1 MQAFESACLSLTEF
15 RQRSGFADAC
25 ESSRPRRK
33 DVADALKTA
42 FWAFSLQARTG
53 LETAYALERHF
64 EPEAF
69 GRTAS
74 GERFHKNKWR
84 SYLAGRHQPKDV
96 LNAVEAKCPGANA
109 CLTSP
114 LWAAL
119 APRPLTRPELET
131 LVLPLA
137 PAIQSWVRRR
147 GITQPRPRSPR
158 VGFSTQLAKVLQ
170 RRPSLD
176 ALAAAV
182 IMVRVAHVE
191 GEVLTAYQWARLAL
205 RLALLQ
211 VELLYAGGIF
221 RPLIE
226 LLDERVL
233 TLASHGGTRPC
244 FPAHRFEELSQSYA
258 QFKGLNMGAPAGAA

>member
-1 MQAFESACLSLTEF
+1 MQAFESACLSLAEF

-53 LETAYALERHF
+53 LKTAYALERHF

-69 GRTAS
+69 GRTGS
-74 GERFHKNKWR
+74 GDRFHKNKWR
-84 SYLAGRHQPKDV
+84 SYLAGRHQPEDV
-96 LNAVEAKCPGANA
+96 LNAVGAKCPGANA

-131 LVLPLA
+131 LVLPLS

-147 GITQPRPRSPR
+147 GITQPRPWAPR
-158 VGFSTQLAKVLQ
+158 VGFSTELAKALQ

-182 IMVRVAHVE
+182 IMVRIAHVE
-191 GEVLTAYQWARLAL
+191 DEAFVAYLWGRLAL
-205 RLALLQ
+205 RVALLQ

-233 TLASHGGTRPC
+233 ALASHGGTRPC
-244 FPAHRFEELSQSYA
+244 FPAHRFDELSRSYA
-258 QFKGLNMGAPAGAA
+258 QFKGLDADVPAGAA

>member
-1 MQAFESACLSLTEF
+1 MQAFESACLSLAEF

-53 LETAYALERHF
+53 LQTAYALERHF

-69 GRTAS
+69 GRTDS
-74 GERFHKNKWR
+74 GERFHKNKWP
-84 SYLAGRHQPKDV
+84 SYLAGRHHPKDV
-96 LNAVEAKCPGANA
+96 LNAVAAKCPGANA
-109 CLTSP
+109 CLTSS
-114 LWAAL
+114 LWAVL
-119 APRPLTRPELET
+119 APQPLTRSQLET

-158 VGFSTQLAKVLQ
+158 VGFSTELAKVLQ
-170 RRPSLD
+170 RRPNLD

-182 IMVRVAHVE
+182 IMVRIAHVE
-191 GEVLTAYQWARLAL
+191 GEAFVAHLWGRLAL
-205 RLALLQ
+205 RVALLQ
-211 VELLYAGGIF
+211 VESLFAGGIF

-233 TLASHGGTRPC
+233 TLACHGVTRPS
-244 FPAHRFEELSQSYA
+244 FPAHRFEELSRSYA
-258 QFKGLNMGAPAGAA
+258 QFKGFAAGLPAGAA